1 MSEAAMNNTEK
12 IKRHGRKKNNM
23 VIPLI
28 LVFVFVTV
36 MLVYTSKL
44 IYSVAVLNSKA
55 VIEDRLK
62 NTSSMVEN
70 HLNTAENVLQITAD
84 SVHHMLISGST
95 PARIQEFLVEET
107 KNVTEQFGEN
117 YHGLYGYIMSKYM
130 DGLNWQPPA
139 DYDPKSRDWYVVASE
154 NDGELAIVP
163 PYIDAQTGSL
173 IISVCR
179 MLPDRQNILSLDVKL
194 DGIQDMMK
202 ELTINGKGYGFIMD
216 ENGLFVAHTDKS
228 KKGTFVAD
236 TNNGEELLRTVK
248 NKGSGSF
255 TLDYEGEKSKVF
267 VNGIMNN
274 WYVVMV
280 VGDNE
285 LYQDVRSQLVVNAII
300 CTAVFV
306 MIVLFYYV
314 GHRNELNY
322 AKSIEA
328 MKFKEQKATY
338 ERKVLELEKDA
349 ADQANKAKSNFLANM
364 SHEIRTPMNAIIGM
378 DEMILRESKDT
389 KIRKY
394 ATDIQSAGKTLLSII
409 NDILDLS
416 KIESGKMELV
426 PVEYDFASVLNDVVN
441 MTMGK
446 AKDKGLSYE
455 IDVEPDI
462 PSVMRGD
469 EIRIRQIILN
479 ITNNAIKY
487 TEKGSVTLHISFDR
501 SDNRLRV
508 SVVDTGMGIRKDDL
522 DKLFSSFQRL
532 DETRNRNIEG
542 TGLGLNIT
550 KQLAEMMGGTIRV
563 ESEYGKGSVFSAEII
578 QEIVDD
584 TPIGNYMERLEQAQT
599 KKEEFKPV
607 LIAPKA
613 KILIVDDNEMN
624 LEVISELMADT
635 RINITTALSGN
646 ECIEILHKSTFDVVL
661 LDQMMPG
668 ISGIQTLGVI
678 QNEHLADNT
687 PIIALTADAIVGA
700 RDSYIKYGFT
710 DYLSKPV
717 MYEELE
723 RLLLT
728 YIDDSLLMTE
738 EQLKEEEAEKE
749 RRKAERPV
757 VLVINDSPEKLKDL
771 KETISERYKGVFVRD
786 EESAEKYL
794 AKHSVEFVIRKGD

>member
-36 MLVYTSKL
+36 MVVYTSKL

-55 VIEDRLK
+55 VIEERLK

-285 LYQDVRSQLVVNAII
+285 LYQDVRRQLVVNAII

-508 SVVDTGMGIRKDDL
+508 SVADTGMGIRKDDL

-550 KQLAEMMGGTIRV
+550 KQLAEMMGGAIRV